1 MFPERPSSPG
11 ERFLGYIP
19 HSGFHNQ
26 RMTLESA
33 LLLAAY
39 LNRTLLLPP
48 LYMSKRKLI
57 NLNWKVPSELLGNWA
72 QRTRANFEYCRSY
85 DPTLLPPYTKEQ
97 LKAMTD
103 EERKCETECS
113 FYHEWT
119 VAPWTYFYDIP
130 EILENSMG
138 VGGHQEPI
146 RVFDR
151 SNISL
156 SWLVDKLGV
165 QDFNKEIYFVND
177 TSRYDYQIVDDLE
190 HDYGVSPHV
199 DESPLSK
206 GSWAGRYTRTILL
219 TDLMSRP
226 ERILHFGSLFGTDRV
241 EARSESHKAMQKY
254 ISDGM
259 DMWNQDILDATDMIE
274 RQIVEWIKITGRAA
288 PGYLGVHF
296 RTVDG
301 DFAKFARRNLAR
313 IISWLSEM
321 AKRDSKY
328 IKAPLE
334 AEEPPL
340 SSSLSPLP
348 SPLPSPSP
356 SPSPVAEAE
365 AGATPSLKEQQQ
377 EFLQRCKHAE
387 SGSPLVFMAT
397 DLHHPRQSPM
407 LARYLDLFPCTM
419 FLSDFPRA
427 LTLLDKIRNPVD
439 GVHML
444 PYMIAL
450 MDANMASR
458 GREFQGTDKS
468 TFTAYITNHLWPE
481 HHPPNISMDPLI
493 VLLLGNGGREH
504 TIAWKL
510 AQSDRVE
517 RIYVAPGNG
526 GTASGLNKVENVNIG
541 VVDFPALTKF
551 AVEHKV
557 NFVIPGPEQ
566 PLVEGVASAFQ
577 KIGIPCFGPSF
588 KAARMEGS
596 KTFSKDF
603 MKKHSIPTAA
613 YENFTDAA
621 AAKAFIKAA
630 NFDVVLK
637 ASGLAAG
644 KGVLIPTTKEEA
656 YQGVDQILV
665 DKVFGSAGNELV
677 VEEFMEGQE
686 LSILAFSDGYTVVPL
701 PPAQDHKRIFDNDQ
715 GPNTGGMGCYA
726 PTPVASPEIK
736 RTILQ
741 PTIDGMRRDGF
752 PFVGILFTGIMLTS
766 VGPKVLE
773 YNVRFGDPET
783 EVVLPLLSD
792 DTDLAEVM
800 VACTEGRLDSVRV
813 GVKPGFA
820 ATVVVASGGYPG
832 KYPTGKAITLQKTAE
847 DIIVFH
853 AGTTVTNGQL
863 VTSGGRVLA
872 ATGVAKDLRTAV
884 DKAYAGVQSI
894 HFDEMFYRKDIAH
907 RAFTFLAE
915 QTATANQMTYA
926 QAGVSIDAGNLL
938 VQKIKPLVKA
948 TRRVGADSEIGG
960 FGGLFDLK
968 AAGFQDP
975 ILVSATDGVGT
986 KLKLA
991 HMTGIHDTI
1000 GQDVVA
1006 MNGAESLFFLDYY
1019 ACGKL
1024 EVEVAKDVVKGIA
1037 DGCLLAGCALVGGE
1051 TSEMPGLYTP
1061 GDYDLAG
1068 FAVGAVERNKI
1079 IPRMDLVKPG
1089 DILLGLTSSG
1099 AHSNGYSLIR
1109 KIVERSNQELHSPCP
1124 WDKTKTLG
1132 QSLLTPTRI
1141 YVKQLLPVVR
1151 KDLVKAMAHI
1161 TGGGF
1166 IDNIPRVLPE
1176 ELGVEVDAAS
1186 WPFPDVFKWIMA
1198 TGNVP
1203 HREMART
1210 FNCGIGM
1217 VLVVAPEHV
1226 AEVTKLCQE
1235 ANEVVYQIGVL
1246 KTKAD
1251 NNGEEVVMRN
1261 MESSWVV

>member
-1 MFPERPSSPG
+1 M
-11 ERFLGYIP
+11 
-19 HSGFHNQ
+19 
-26 RMTLESA
+26 
-33 LLLAAY
+33 
-39 LNRTLLLPP
+39 
-48 LYMSKRKLI
+48 
-57 NLNWKVPSELLGNWA
+57 
-72 QRTRANFEYCRSY
+72 
-85 DPTLLPPYTKEQ
+85 
-97 LKAMTD
+97 
-103 EERKCETECS
+103 
-113 FYHEWT
+113 
-119 VAPWTYFYDIP
+119 
-130 EILENSMG
+130 
-138 VGGHQEPI
+138 
-146 RVFDR
+146 
-151 SNISL
+151 
-156 SWLVDKLGV
+156 DK
-165 QDFNKEIYFVND
+165 
-177 TSRYDYQIVDDLE
+177 
-190 HDYGVSPHV
+190 
-199 DESPLSK
+199 
-206 GSWAGRYTRTILL
+206 
-219 TDLMSRP
+219 
-226 ERILHFGSLFGTDRV
+226 
-241 EARSESHKAMQKY
+241 
-254 ISDGM
+254 
-259 DMWNQDILDATDMIE
+259 
-274 RQIVEWIKITGRAA
+274 
-288 PGYLGVHF
+288 
-296 RTVDG
+296 
-301 DFAKFARRNLAR
+301 
-313 IISWLSEM
+313 
-321 AKRDSKY
+321 
-328 IKAPLE
+328 
-334 AEEPPL
+334 
-340 SSSLSPLP
+340 
-348 SPLPSPSP
+348 
-356 SPSPVAEAE
+356 
-365 AGATPSLKEQQQ
+365 
-377 EFLQRCKHAE
+377 
-387 SGSPLVFMAT
+387 
-397 DLHHPRQSPM
+397 
-407 LARYLDLFPCTM
+407 
-419 FLSDFPRA
+419 
-427 LTLLDKIRNPVD
+427 
-439 GVHML
+439 
-444 PYMIAL
+444 
-450 MDANMASR
+450 
-458 GREFQGTDKS
+458 
-468 TFTAYITNHLWPE
+468 
-481 HHPPNISMDPLI
+481 LI

-504 TIAWKL
+504 AIAWKL
-510 AQSDRVE
+510 AQSDRVDK
-517 RIYVAPGNG
+517 IFVAPGNG
-526 GTASGLNKVENVNIG
+526 GTASGLNKVQNVPIG
-541 VVDFPALTKF
+541 VLDFAGLAKF
-551 AVEHKV
+551 ATENKV

-566 PLVEGVASAFQ
+566 PLVEGVTAVFQ
-577 KIGIPCFGPSF
+577 KIGIPVFGPSL

-603 MKKHSIPTAA
+603 MKKHNIPTAA
-613 YENFTDAA
+613 YENFTDAVK
-621 AAKAFIKAA
+621 AKEYIQKADF
-630 NFDVVLK
+630 NVVLK

-656 YQGVDQILV
+656 CEGVDQILV
-665 DKVFGSAGNELV
+665 DKVFGAAGNELV
-677 VEEFMEGQE
+677 VEEFLEGQE
-686 LSILAFSDGYTVVPL
+686 LS
-701 PPAQDHKRIFDNDQ
+701 
-715 GPNTGGMGCYA
+715 PNTGGMGCYA
-726 PTPVASPEIK
+726 PTPVASPEILADIK

-766 VGPKVLE
+766 SGAKVLE

-800 VACTEGRLDSVRV
+800 EACTEGRLDSVRV
-813 GVKPGFA
+813 GIKPGFA

-832 KYPTGKAITLQKTAE
+832 AYPTGKEITLQKTGE
-847 DIIVFH
+847 DVIVFH
-853 AGTTVTNGQL
+853 AGTTVKDSKL

-884 DKAYAGVQSI
+884 DKAYEGVGTI
-894 HFDEMFYRKDIAH
+894 AFDQMFYRKDIAH

-915 QTATANQMTYA
+915 QTASANQMTYA

-948 TRRVGADSEIGG
+948 TRRIGADGEIGG

-968 AAGFQDP
+968 AAGFKDP

-1006 MNGAESLFFLDYY
+1006 MNVNDLIVQGAESLFFLDYY

-1024 EVEVAKDVVKGIA
+1024 EVEVAKDVVKGVA
-1037 DGCLLAGCALVGGE
+1037 DGCLMAGCALVGGE

-1109 KIVERSNQELHSPCP
+1109 KIVEKSNQELHSPCP

-1166 IDNIPRVLPE
+1166 IDNIPRVLPH
-1176 ELGVEVDAAS
+1176 ELGVEVDASS

-1217 VLVVAPEHV
+1217 VLVVAAENV
-1226 AEVTKLCQE
+1226 EEVTQLCRAE
-1235 ANEVVYQIGVL
+1235 GEVVYQIGVL
-1246 KTKAD
+1246 KSKAD